1 MKKYNAKNSKASSEP
16 VETTDISNTLLS
28 SNDHVGSKSTPRIMK
43 ERLLFH
49 SKSEAIEYG
58 AYIGLD
64 VHKDTIAVAIA
75 EPGRSEPL
83 YEGEIANT
91 SLKIAKLV
99 GHLNKRYGY
108 IPGTT

>member
-1 MKKYNAKNSKASSEP
+1 MKKCNAKNSKASSEP
-16 VETTDISNTLLS
+16 VEATDISNTLLS
-28 SNDHVGSKSTPRIMK
+28 
-43 ERLLFH
+43 

-99 GHLNKRYGY
+99 GHLNKRYG
-108 IPGTT
+108 G